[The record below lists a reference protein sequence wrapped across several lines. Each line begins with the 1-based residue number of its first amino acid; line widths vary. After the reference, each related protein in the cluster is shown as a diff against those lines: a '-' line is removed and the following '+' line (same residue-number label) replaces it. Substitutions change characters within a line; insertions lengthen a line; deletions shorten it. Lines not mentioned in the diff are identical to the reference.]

1 MLCWCCGLETKY
13 VGYVENRRKKER
25 KKKWWNPHL
34 MAVWVKG
41 PSIIHYQP
49 HSGFRKVF
57 KQEVDYKEY
66 T

>member
-1 MLCWCCGLETKY
+1 M
-13 VGYVENRRKKER
+13 GYVENRRKKER